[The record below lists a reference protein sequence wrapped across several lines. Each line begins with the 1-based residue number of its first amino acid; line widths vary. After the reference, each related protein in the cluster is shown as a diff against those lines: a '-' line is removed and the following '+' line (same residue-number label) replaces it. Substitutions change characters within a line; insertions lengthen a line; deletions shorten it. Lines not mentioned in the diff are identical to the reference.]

1 MNLILTDMDITMTI
15 SRLLG
20 LTLACASTLA
30 FAQGSP
36 PIVHGSVKIA
46 TYDGVTDD
54 LLSAGLN
61 QAGLVS
67 AVPPGFAD
75 PNNPTPAELRRRAIY
90 NNYRG
95 IVDPVIGGGMG
106 LLWGPQS
113 PGAPVIPGATPGLIP
128 GVEYKAYLRVP
139 GGFGHVNN
147 VPAAVQI
154 PVHFN
159 PDKPCIVAAVP
170 SGSRSVYGG
179 IAIAEWALFKGC
191 AVALPAKST
200 DTGFHLLG
208 PEAADWA
215 VDDLDGVYGSVT
227 AIGDDAQFALRP
239 SRALEAY
246 VAANPYRVATKH
258 AHSQVNP
265 ENLWGRFTLDGIEF
279 AFWALNDHF
288 GKKGHRKFDRKN
300 TLVIAA
306 GASNGGG
313 MALRALEEDGNGLID
328 GLVATE
334 PNIQPEDGRF
344 VIRFGM
350 DAPFDPKGRTL
361 YDSITLMS
369 VYAACA
375 AHAPGAAGTVL
386 IPGFTAPQAA
396 GLLRCSSLKDKGLV
410 SGTTPTEYAAS
421 ALATIRAH
429 GYAAAQDW
437 GIASH
442 DTLNLWRSLAPT
454 YANAY
459 GRFAIEDNLCGLSFA
474 ATDATGKPAPISQL
488 VARQLFANS
497 SGIPPTGAVT
507 IAPGV
512 TLSGIN
518 LIADHASN
526 GPILENAAVSR
537 STNRADLN
545 IDGALCFR
553 GLQTGEGLASGE
565 DWVNFIRVKVGTEQ
579 IQTSGKLR
587 GKPAIVIH
595 GRRDALVFP
604 NLHSRAYYGLN
615 QEREGRSSGLRYIEV
630 TTGQHFDAFISGLFA
645 RSIAAGVAEAQF
657 APLHY
662 YFVLAMDTMYAHLT
676 SGAPLP
682 PSQVVRPTPRGFVPY
697 APGNV
702 PVLLP
707 PPSNAPAAGDRITF
721 ERGVLTIPE

>member
-1 MNLILTDMDITMTI
+1 MWFRNGALPAAGLPAASLIA
-15 SRLLG
+15 
-20 LTLACASTLA
+20 LAVACSTTLA
-30 FAQGSP
+30 FADGALP
-36 PIVHGSVKIA
+36 VVPGSVKVTA
-46 TYDGVTDD
+46 YDGVSDD

-61 QAGLVS
+61 QAGLIG
-67 AVPPGFAD
+67 AAPPFAD
-75 PNNPTPAELRRRAIY
+75 PLNPTPAELRRRAIY

-95 IVDPVIGGGMG
+95 IVDTVPGGGMG

-139 GGFGHVNN
+139 GAHGHVNN

-159 PDKPCIVAAVP
+159 PAKPCIVAAVP

-191 AVALPAKST
+191 AVALPGKGT

-215 VDDLDGVYGSVT
+215 VDDLDGVYGSA
-227 AIGDDAQFALRP
+227 AIGEGAQFALKP
-239 SRALEAY
+239 SDALDAY

-258 AHSQVNP
+258 AHSQANP
-265 ENLWGRFTLDGIEF
+265 EGLWGRFTLDGIEF

-288 GKKGHRKFDRKN
+288 ERKGETPRRPLFDRKN

-313 MALRALEEDGNGLID
+313 MALRALEEDGKGLID
-328 GLVATE
+328 GLVVTE
-334 PNIQPEDGRF
+334 PNIGPEDGRF
-344 VIRFGM
+344 VIRFGA
-350 DAPFDPKGRTL
+350 DAPFDPAGRTL
-361 YDSITLMS
+361 YDSMTLMS

-375 AHAPGAAGTVL
+375 ALAPGANGTPFL
-386 IPGFTAPQAA
+386 PLSPFDAN
-396 GLLRCSSLKDKGLV
+396 RCTSLKEKGLV
-410 SGTTPTEYAAS
+410 SGATTAEQAAS
-421 ALATIRAH
+421 ALAAIRAH

-442 DTLNLWRSLAPT
+442 DNALNLWRSLQPT

-459 GRFAIEDNLCGLSFA
+459 GRFAIEDNLCGVSFA
-474 ATDATGKPAPISQL
+474 ATNAAGRPAPMTQAN
-488 VARQLFANS
+488 ARKLFADS
-497 SGIPPTGAVT
+497 SGVPTTG
-507 IAPGV
+507 GV
-512 TLSGIN
+512 N
-518 LIADHASN
+518 LIADRGAAGPGVMAGPVLEGIAFSAST
-526 GPILENAAVSR
+526 GR
-537 STNRADLN
+537 QDLN
-545 IDGALCFR
+545 IDSALCFR
-553 GLQTGEGLASGE
+553 ALQTGEGLTSGE
-565 DWVNFIRVKVGTEQ
+565 DWVNFIRVKVGTQQ

-615 QEREGRSSGLRYIEV
+615 QEREGRNSRLSYIEV
-630 TTGQHFDAFISGLFA
+630 TTGQHFDAFISSFFLSATG
-645 RSIAAGVAEAQF
+645 AQF

-662 YFVLAMDTMYAHLT
+662 YFVVAMDSMYAHL
-676 SGAPLP
+676 SAGAALP
-682 PSQVVRPTPRGFVPY
+682 PSQVVRPTPRGFAPY
-697 APGNV
+697 TPATV

-707 PPSNAPAAGDRITF
+707 PPSNSPAAGDRILF
-721 ERGVLTIPE
+721 GGSVLTIPE